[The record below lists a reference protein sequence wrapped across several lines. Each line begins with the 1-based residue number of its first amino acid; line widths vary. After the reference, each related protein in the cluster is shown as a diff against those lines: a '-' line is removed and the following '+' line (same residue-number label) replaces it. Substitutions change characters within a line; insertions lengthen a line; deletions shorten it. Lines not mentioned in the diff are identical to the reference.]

1 MKKDLDNSNNSRN
14 IAFMGTVY
22 NEVKTIID
30 GMDIGDAEIIAI
42 PGNLSAFRKYLSE
55 ISKRES
61 KKFTTK
67 LLNGK
72 LHILR
77 VKYSNIYSK
86 ELE

>member
-1 MKKDLDNSNNSRN
+1 
-14 IAFMGTVY
+14 MGTVY

-30 GMDIGDAEIIAI
+30 SLEVGDSDVIAL

-67 LLNGK
+67 ILNGK

>member
-1 MKKDLDNSNNSRN
+1 
-14 IAFMGTVY
+14 MGTVY
-22 NEVKTIID
+22 NDVKSIID
-30 GMDIGDAEIIAI
+30 TMDIGDSQIIPLPSNI
-42 PGNLSAFRKYLSE
+42 GAFRKYLSE
-55 ISKRES
+55 ISKREA

-67 LLNGK
+67 ILDGN

>member
-1 MKKDLDNSNNSRN
+1 
-14 IAFMGTVY
+14 MGTVY

-30 GMDIGDAEIIAI
+30 SLEVGDSDVITL
-42 PGNLSAFRKYLSE
+42 PSNLSAFRKYLSE

-67 LLNGK
+67 ILNGK

>member
-1 MKKDLDNSNNSRN
+1 
-14 IAFMGTVY
+14 MGTVY

-30 GMDIGDAEIIAI
+30 SMDIGDAEAIAI

-55 ISKRES
+55 ISKREG

-67 LLNGK
+67 ILDGR

>member
-1 MKKDLDNSNNSRN
+1 
-14 IAFMGTVY
+14 MGTIY
-22 NEVKTIID
+22 NEVKNVID
-30 GMDIGDAEIIAI
+30 GMEVGHANVI
-42 PGNLSAFRKYLSE
+42 PLPANLNAFRKYLSE

-67 LLNGK
+67 ILNGE
-72 LHILR
+72 LHIMR